1 MNTWSIS
8 VKRIELKNSMQYI
21 CLGSAL
27 ISRFDTLFTEIFG
40 KRDEETDLTTTNGN
54 HDDNDLLAND
64 IGKINLNG
72 STGINDTKNTLN
84 KAPQMAMSNV

>member
-8 VKRIELKNSMQYI
+8 VKRVEIKNAMQYI

-27 ISRFDTLFTEIFG
+27 ISRFDILFTQIFG
-40 KRDEETDLTTTNGN
+40 RRHEETNLTATNGN
-54 HDDNDLLAND
+54 HNDNDLLAND

-72 STGINDTKNTLN
+72 SSGIKNTSNN
-84 KAPQMAMSNV
+84 KKPQVAINSV